1 MAPARRRSCI
11 CRRALSGPECCS
23 WTSRSL
29 ACIRGCMTSSSTGF
43 ASSTRAAGR
52 SSSSITTWSPSC
64 ASRGASSSWRAGAR
78 SPTVSRT
85 RCGRIRPCWPP
96 MRGSDMTSEPLTTPS
111 RLVARGLVAGYLR
124 GVDIL
129 RGVSVEA
136 PRGQVRCVLGPNG
149 TGKSTLLKV
158 LFGFL
163 PPRDGEIRLDGQPL
177 RSIGAHEMGRHRVV
191 YLPQRPSIFPYLS
204 VEVNLRL
211 GAWRYR
217 GERRRVDELVSR
229 ACEQFPVLRDR
240 RRQPAGTLSGGQQ
253 RQLEIARSLMHDPA
267 VLLIDEPTAGVE
279 PRVAAVIYETIK
291 SLAAQG
297 KAVLLVDQN
306 IKRALEIADYVYV
319 MRTGTVLSEGSRE
332 VFGDDTKALVSRWL
346 YPSGNA

>member
-1 MAPARRRSCI
+1 MTTAPCLDARN
-11 CRRALSGPECCS
+11 
-23 WTSRSL
+23 
-29 ACIRGCMTSSSTGF
+29 
-43 ASSTRAAGR
+43 
-52 SSSSITTWSPSC
+52 
-64 ASRGASSSWRAGAR
+64 
-78 SPTVSRT
+78 
-85 RCGRIRPCWPP
+85 
-96 MRGSDMTSEPLTTPS
+96 
-111 RLVARGLVAGYLR
+111 LVAGYR
-124 GVDIL
+124 PGIDIL

-136 PRGQVRCVLGPNG
+136 TRGHIRCVLGPNG

-163 PPRDGEIRLDGQPL
+163 PAREGEIRLDGQLL
-177 RSIGAHEMGRHRVV
+177 RSAGPHEMGRHGVV
-191 YLPQRPSIFPYLS
+191 YLPQRPSIFPYLT

-217 GERRRVDELVSR
+217 GERGRVEDLVGR

-240 RRQPAGTLSGGQQ
+240 RGQAAGTLSGGQQ

-267 VLLIDEPTAGVE
+267 LFLIDEPTAGVE
-279 PRVAAVIYETIK
+279 PRVAALIYEMIK
-291 SLAAQG
+291 GLAAQG

-332 VFGDDTKALVSRWL
+332 MFGGDTEALVARWL
-346 YPSGNA
+346 YASGSA